1 MHAGQVVYHL
11 GVILSL
17 KASNSMLFCQ
27 DTSWITGCDYLGQL
41 KRIVATTERTI
52 IVWDYKAQG
61 NSQVLCQERWYKE
74 TRDYVFNPVF
84 NPYKDRS
91 PATV

>member
-1 MHAGQVVYHL
+1 MLYDVS
-11 GVILSL
+11 VILSL
-17 KASNSMLFCQ
+17 IASNSMLFSQ

-61 NSQVLCQERWYKE
+61 SSQVLCHEKWQKE
-74 TRDYVFNPVF
+74 MRRVYVQ
-84 NPYKDRS
+84 YL
-91 PATV
+91 